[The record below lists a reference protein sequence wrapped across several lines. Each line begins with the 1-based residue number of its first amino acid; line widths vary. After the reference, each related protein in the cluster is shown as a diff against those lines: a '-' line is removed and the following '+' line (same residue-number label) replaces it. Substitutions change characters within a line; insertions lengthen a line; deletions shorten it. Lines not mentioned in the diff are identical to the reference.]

1 MMQLPKSIVSQFA
14 KLSKVDNKKMEST
27 SYGTIVEKD
36 DAKYVKLDGSD
47 VLTPISTTVDME
59 DGERVTV
66 LIKNHTAIVTG
77 NISSPAART
86 GTVKVISEQVKRI
99 GEIVYPVGS
108 IYTSINPTD
117 PSILFGGTWEQLK
130 DCFLLAA
137 GDNYEA
143 GTTGGEAAHTLTVDE
158 MPSHNHLLYVRGFDD
173 SVSKEALVNGSYN
186 YTSEQSH
193 AGEAEL
199 IISSSGGS
207 AAHNNMPPYLTVYIW
222 KRIK

>member
-14 KLSKVDNKKMEST
+14 KLSKVDNKKTEST

-59 DGERVTV
+59 NGERETV

-86 GTVKVISEQVKRI
+86 GTVQVISDQIKRI

-137 GDNYEA
+137 GDSYEA
-143 GTTGGEAAHTLTVDE
+143 GTTGGEETHTLTVDE
-158 MPSHNHLLYVRGFDD
+158 MPSHNHHLYVRGFDD

-186 YTSEQSH
+186 YTSEQSY
-193 AGEAEL
+193 AGEVEL